1 MESLLK
7 EGALEEGALKKGV
20 LEELPFGAYPEAETR
35 MGSMARRAAPIIR
48 GKARSSNRNIRPI
61 KAIIVLSVGFTKV
74 RFGLQSRI
82 VQRANGRWAPF
93 GKAIGEPAIG
103 RCEGVVGAV
112 PTTNLPN
119 R

>member
-1 MESLLK
+1 MESRLK
-7 EGALEEGALKKGV
+7 EGALEEGALK
-20 LEELPFGAYPEAETR
+20 ELPFGAYPEAETR

-82 VQRANGRWAPF
+82 VQRANGRWIPF
-93 GKAIGEPAIG
+93 GKSIGGPAIG
-103 RCEGVVGAV
+103 RCEGVVGV
-112 PTTNLPN
+112 DPTTNPPN